1 MSPTSVQA
9 CDIVLMPVSGSA
21 IKTTSG
27 YVSQP
32 VMEMVPV
39 GVEGQSEPVRYDE
52 DRLQQ
57 IIATMQ
63 EVDATLEA
71 NNVPAVAKVFNEAY
85 VSSNSLANTAYATG
99 NKENLPVS
107 WNLDLSQTVLSKLSS
122 TETHICQPCT
132 NSPPRIRAVI
142 DQGIRKLNSDMAI
155 KDEDQHTSRA
165 RRGIRTTGIKLEW
178 GNKSRVQPIRWTRLH
193 SRVGVDN
200 L

>member
-1 MSPTSVQA
+1 MEVKGFDKPYVQHHSWVTSKTWESSSSVQARVSPTSVQA

-39 GVEGQSEPVRYDE
+39 GVEGQSEPVSYDE

-71 NNVPAVAKVFNEAY
+71 NNVPAVAKVFNEEY
-85 VSSNSLANTAYATG
+85 VSSNSLTNTAYVIRS
-99 NKENLPVS
+99 KENLAVS
-107 WNLDLSQTVLSKLSS
+107 WNLDLSETVPSNVIIDPPHVTFKVDHSKLSS
-122 TETHICQPCT
+122 Y
-132 NSPPRIRAVI
+132 
-142 DQGIRKLNSDMAI
+142 
-155 KDEDQHTSRA
+155 
-165 RRGIRTTGIKLEW
+165 
-178 GNKSRVQPIRWTRLH
+178 
-193 SRVGVDN
+193 
-200 L
+200 